1 MKYLKDVEELVDG
14 EIGEYSY
21 YADNY
26 EIEEVDEDY
35 GEYEYY
41 DLTITPSDKEIFCV
55 TLRA

>member
-26 EIEEVDEDY
+26 EIEEVEK
-35 GEYEYY
+35 G
-41 DLTITPSDKEIFCV
+41 
-55 TLRA
+55 LRLFGKHFLELWD